1 MRCRSDH
8 SHPAA
13 IDVLWRHD
21 ASIQHASNGFH
32 LLRRGE
38 AMSKR
43 LLRLYPG
50 PVAEQALRGR
60 YLEHRLHKLGTQERP
75 FVYANFL
82 SSLDGRIAVE
92 DSDGDHAYIPEHIST
107 DSDLRLFLEL
117 QAQADCLITHGGY
130 LRALSEGR
138 LGNILQVGAQAGAED
153 LLAWRKEQGLPAQPA
168 VVIASASLDFPLHPS
183 LQEHGQAVYIAT
195 GRGADPQRVS
205 EWRERGCR
213 ILFAGDTALV
223 EGRPLVESLRQQGLV
238 SLYLIAGPQML
249 DTMVRQ
255 RQLSRLYHTTT
266 HQLVGGADF
275 HTMMPGPMLGAEGR
289 LRLRSLY
296 YDADAPA
303 GSGQFFAQFDVAATL

>member
-1 MRCRSDH
+1 MSDH
-8 SHPAA
+8 
-13 IDVLWRHD
+13 
-21 ASIQHASNGFH
+21 
-32 LLRRGE
+32 
-38 AMSKR
+38 
-43 LLRLYPG
+43 LLRLYPK
-50 PVAEQALRGR
+50 PFAEQPLRGL
-60 YLEHRLHKLGTQERP
+60 YLEHRLHMLGTQERP

-92 DSDGDHAYIPEHIST
+92 DSARDNAYIPEHIST

-138 LGNILQVGAQAGAED
+138 LGNILQVGVQPGAEE
-153 LLAWRKEQGLPAQPA
+153 LSLWRKAQGLPSQPA

-183 LQEHGQAVYIAT
+183 LQEHNQAVYIAT
-195 GRGADPQRVS
+195 GRGADPRRVN

-213 ILFAGDTALV
+213 ILIAGEAASV
-223 EGRPLVESLRQQGLV
+223 EGRALVRALRELGLV

-266 HQLVGGADF
+266 HQLVGGTDF
-275 HTMMPGPMLGAEGR
+275 HTMLPGPMLGEEGN

-303 GSGQFFAQFDVAATL
+303 GSGQFFAQFDTSATR